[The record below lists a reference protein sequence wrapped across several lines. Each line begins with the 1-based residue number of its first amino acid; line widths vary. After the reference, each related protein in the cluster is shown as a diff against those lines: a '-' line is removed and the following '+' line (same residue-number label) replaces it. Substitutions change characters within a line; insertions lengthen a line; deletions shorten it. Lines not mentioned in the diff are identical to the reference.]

1 MQRASIETATS
12 SNRRRVQRIF
22 TELHAALKAR
32 YNRRFLELHPLT
44 WRNREKRRFP
54 LSFSWEGGGGRRRA
68 KGWNLRTAHS
78 VQRDRKGEINTE
90 DFDIF
95 FPEREYS
102 RILSTRID
110 DNVRVETRVSCC
122 SANKYSRTT
131 CRRWQNRIYTTFS
144 TTRTLPSSKME
155 PSYPVSLF
163 GTTGGS

>member
-68 KGWNLRTAHS
+68 KGWNLRAAHS

-90 DFDIF
+90 DFEIF
-95 FPEREYS
+95 FPRENIQEYYQ
-102 RILSTRID
+102 
-110 DNVRVETRVSCC
+110 RVSTTTFA
-122 SANKYSRTT
+122 SKRGFRVAVQINIRETT